1 MNFPTLKAKETFRE
15 VIDVFGGYNH
25 KLRIGEGEFYD
36 MKNLTSDA
44 YPILSTRRPRG
55 MENILTG
62 SEGIT
67 AKDGVCYV
75 NGGNFFVGDKEV
87 DGLILSTNPT
97 GKPKTLISMGAYILI
112 FPDKKYVNVQ
122 NTEEYGDIEAIK
134 EVSPTAEAPVIFSL
148 CDIDGNEY
156 TADYHGA
163 EVPTSPKN
171 GDYWLDTSSTPRS
184 LKQYS
189 EATASWTSVAT
200 TYVKITHEGIGVP
213 FAQYDG
219 ITVEGLEG
227 EEISALNG
235 SAVVWSRGDNYLVVV
250 GLLDGTVTVTAQE
263 APMTFSRLMPY
274 MDFVTASQNRL
285 WGCRYGVSRNGQ
297 IVNEIYASKLG
308 DFKNWNCFMGISTDS
323 YAVSLGDDGIFTGA
337 VTHRGYPIF
346 FRENCMH
353 KVYGSYPANY
363 QIQTTD
369 CRGVQSGCERSLA
382 VVNEVLFYKARN
394 GVCVYDGSFPQE
406 ISDAFGSELYY
417 EASAIGHRNKYYI
430 SMRNGADE
438 WNFFVY
444 DMANG
449 LWHRE
454 DDTHAK
460 AFCSF
465 ADELY
470 YIDGSDGRIRTVIAL
485 DGKEIETTIPWMAE
499 SGIFGAVTP
508 DKKYV
513 TRLNLNLQL
522 GAGAYMRVLIQYD
535 SLGQWEEICL
545 LPARTLQSVSLPV
558 RPRRCDHFRLRLE
571 GEGEMK
577 LLSLTKTLERGSD
590 IG

>member
-1 MNFPTLKAKETFRE
+1 MFFPTLKAGETSRE
-15 VIDVFGGYNH
+15 VLDVFGGYNH

-44 YPILSTRRPRG
+44 YPVLSPRRPRG
-55 MENILTG
+55 TYNSIGGITG
-62 SEGIT
+62 LT
-67 AKDGVCYV
+67 AKDTVCYV
-75 NGGNFFVGDKEV
+75 RGSTFYVGDTCV
-87 DGLILSTNPT
+87 NGLTLSTEPQET
-97 GKPKTLISMGAYILI
+97 PKTLISMGAYVLI

-122 NTEEYGDIEAIK
+122 NIEEYGDMEAIK
-134 EVSPTAEAPVIFSL
+134 EVSPNADAPVNFSM
-148 CDIDGNEY
+148 CDVDGNEY
-156 TADYHGA
+156 TPDYNGA
-163 EVPTSPKN
+163 EEPTSPQN
-171 GDYWLDTSSTPRS
+171 GEYWLDTSSTPHS

-189 EATASWTSVAT
+189 EAAVSWTSVTT
-200 TYVKITHEGIGVP
+200 TYVKISYKDIGEP

-219 ITVEGLEG
+219 ITVEGIEG
-227 EEISALNG
+227 EVLSSLNG
-235 SAVVWSRGDNYLVVV
+235 SAVVWSRGDDFLVVV
-250 GLLDGTVTVTAQE
+250 GLLDGAVTVTAQE

-274 MDFVTASQNRL
+274 MDFVTESQNRL

-297 IVNEIYASKLG
+297 TVNEIYASKLG

-323 YAVSLGDDGIFTGA
+323 YAVSLGADGAFTGA
-337 VTHRGYPIF
+337 VTHRGYPLF
-346 FRENCMH
+346 FREGCMH

-369 CRGVQSGCERSLA
+369 CRGVQKGCERSLA
-382 VVNEVLFYKARN
+382 VVNEVLYYKARN
-394 GVCVYDGSFPQE
+394 GVCVYDGSLPQE
-406 ISDAFGSELYY
+406 ISSAFGSELYY
-417 EASAIGHRNKYYI
+417 EATAGGHRNKYYI
-430 SMRNGADE
+430 SMRDGAGR
-438 WNFFVY
+438 WNLFVY

-454 DDTHAK
+454 DSTHAT
-460 AFCSF
+460 AFCSCD
-465 ADELY
+465 DELY
-470 YIDGSDGRIRTVIAL
+470 YLDASNGTIRTVF
-485 DGKEIETTIPWMAE
+485 GSGEMGFETSLRWMAE
-499 SGIFGAVTP
+499 SGIIGGVTP

-535 SLGQWEEICL
+535 SLGPWEEICR
-545 LPARTLQSVSLPV
+545 LPSRTLQSVSLPV

-577 LLSLTKTLERGSD
+577 LLSLAKTLERGSD